1 MLNEPFKPLTS
12 RTALLLQDNVD
23 TDQIIPARFLKG
35 TSRDGMGQHLFADWR
50 RDAAGQARREFVL
63 NRPETQGAQ
72 VLVAGKNF
80 GCGSSRE
87 HAVWALR
94 DFGFRAVVALSFA
107 DIFRNNALKNA
118 VVPVQIDGDAHARLV
133 KAGGAEVTID
143 LQALRITLP
152 DGTSA
157 PFSLE
162 PFSRHCLLEGVDELA
177 YLIAQEDAIAA
188 YERRNPDSLEGATQ

>member
-1 MLNEPFKPLTS
+1 MLNEPFKTLES

-35 TSRDGMGQHLFADWR
+35 TSRDGLGQHLFADWR
-50 RDAAGQARREFVL
+50 RDAAGQPRRDFVL

-118 VVPVQIDGDAHARLV
+118 VMPVQIEGDAHARLV
-133 KAGGAEVTID
+133 KAGGGEVAID

-152 DGTSA
+152 DGTSSSF
-157 PFSLE
+157 PLE

-177 YLIAQEDAIAA
+177 YLIAQEAAIAA